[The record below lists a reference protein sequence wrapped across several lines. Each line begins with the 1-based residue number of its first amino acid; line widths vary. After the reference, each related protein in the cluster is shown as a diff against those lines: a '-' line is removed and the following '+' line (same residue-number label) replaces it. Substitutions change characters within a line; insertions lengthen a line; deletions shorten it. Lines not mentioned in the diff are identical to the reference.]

1 MALVQRLLKCEQISP
16 MRHTNKLLL
25 LDEICRMSAFG
36 GKTDMAIALRNACL
50 WHDSDL
56 EQPSGH
62 GRSTP
67 YSRPPALNIR
77 YCAEIVSCPSLCR
90 PTAVIPGQPPLTQ
103 KGHGPAFPVAVVKP
117 VLAPIKALI

>member
-1 MALVQRLLKCEQISP
+1 
-16 MRHTNKLLL
+16 
-25 LDEICRMSAFG
+25 MSAFG
-36 GKTDMAIALRNACL
+36 GKADMAIALRNACL

-67 YSRPPALNIR
+67 HSRPPALNIR